1 MFNFLKKLFGVNNTQ
16 SQTTEVSAPYKVDV
30 PPVVETKPEPVV
42 ETVQIKMPEP
52 VQPIPVPMLVPP
64 VVETPAVVKK
74 PARARKPAQPKSAQA
89 KPAQAKPATTAAKT
103 KAPRVS
109 KPK

>member
-30 PPVVETKPEPVV
+30 PPVVETKPETVV

-89 KPAQAKPATTAAKT
+89 KPATTAAKT